1 MLEHLRV
8 ADIGRGAFVDRQYS
22 ALLFD
27 GFCLC
32 EFFSAP
38 MASDAL
44 VVCLEVVVATL
55 GDFGVMTAS
64 AQDMRV
70 ILRIC
75 SKACVIHS
83 ISSSVAQTK
92 M

>member
-1 MLEHLRV
+1 M
-8 ADIGRGAFVDRQYS
+8 AS
-22 ALLFD
+22 NALLESF
-27 GFCLC
+27 
-32 EFFSAP
+32 
-38 MASDAL
+38 
-44 VVCLEVVVATL
+44 EVVVATL

-64 AQDMRV
+64 AQDVRV

-83 ISSSVAQTK
+83 ISSFVAQIK